1 MKKALQIFKRDVL
14 RLVRNPVALV
24 ITIGVC
30 IIPSLYAWY
39 NIVANW
45 DPYGNTGNVQV
56 AIANE
61 DEGTSND
68 YVGELN
74 AGDEVVSKLKD
85 NDKLGWVFTDA
96 DAAREGVESG
106 EYYAAV
112 VIPRDFSRNLT
123 SMLTGTFEQPQL
135 EYYVNEKKN
144 AIAPKV
150 TDTGAQ
156 TIEEQVN
163 ATFVST
169 VSKTLVEKVQ
179 AAGVELDE
187 QGAAASGGLMRG
199 LDDASGALGDVRGS
213 LVGMKDTIGETK
225 KALASADDAL
235 EGLSGQIPT
244 LTDALDKGDKLLGA
258 TRGSLRTFN
267 GTLNDVLTR
276 GMGQIGSASSK
287 ASAAIGEA
295 TGAIVAAGGKVDGAL
310 ADVQMVIND
319 LEQILS
325 DIKGITGVG
334 DTSAIIGALEGQ
346 LADLEAVKNA
356 LQAQSTDIQNTASAT
371 GKAASSLN
379 DAAQTGIS
387 AVAGAQQSFSTDV
400 MPALS
405 DGLDAFSNV
414 SADLVGV
421 VSGTKPAVEQARGIL
436 GQLSSTLDQALG
448 AIDQTDA
455 ALGTVQDGLAA
466 VRNDVA
472 AARSSSALGEGL
484 GVLEVDSDDM
494 ADFMSSPVTLTTKAV
509 YPVANYGSGVA
520 PFYTNLAL
528 WVGGF
533 VLIAIIKLEV
543 DGEGLGSFTTTQ
555 AYFGRWLLLV
565 ALGLVQALVVCA
577 GDLVIGVQCEQ
588 PVLFMLAGLAI
599 SFVYVSLIYA
609 LAIAFKH
616 IGKAIAVILVIV
628 QIPGSSGMY
637 PIEMMPD
644 FFQRLHPLLPFTY
657 GINAMRETIGGMYGM
672 DYLANLG
679 CLALFLV
686 AAYLIGVVLRPVLL
700 NLNLLFDRQLEGT
713 GVMIC
718 EKDDRPRERFSL
730 RTAMRA
736 LLDASSY
743 KHDLIVRAERFER
756 RYPKLI
762 KAGFVLVFGLPVV
775 LFVLT
780 ATLDLDIDGK
790 IGMLALWI
798 AGIIAAD
805 AYMIVVEYI
814 RESMRLQ
821 LRVAAMSDEGMRRE
835 IRQHVSVAPLV
846 ARMTGVNLPDDGI
859 PEPADGEPGS
869 DALATREAG
878 PAETD
883 QVGAKGG
890 DAL

>member
-85 NDKLGWVFTDA
+85 NDKLGWVFTGA

-112 VIPRDFSRNLT
+112 VIPHDFSRNLT

-187 QGAAASGGLMRG
+187 QGAAANGGLMRG
-199 LDDASGALGDVRGS
+199 LDDANGALGDVRGS

-267 GTLNDVLTR
+267 VTLNDVLTR

-325 DIKGITGVG
+325 DIKDITGVG

-346 LADLEAVKNA
+346 LADLQAVKNA
-356 LQAQSTDIQNTASAT
+356 LQTQSTDIQNTASAT

-484 GVLEVDSDDM
+484 GVLEVDPDDM

-743 KHDLIVRAERFER
+743 KRDLIVRAERFER

-835 IRQHVSVAPLV
+835 IRRHVSVAPLV

-883 QVGAKGG
+883 QVSAKGG

>member
-85 NDKLGWVFTDA
+85 NDKLGWVFTGA

-112 VIPRDFSRNLT
+112 VIPHDFSRNLT

-187 QGAAASGGLMRG
+187 QGAAANGGLMRG
-199 LDDASGALGDVRGS
+199 LDDANGALGDVRGS

-267 GTLNDVLTR
+267 VTLNDVLTR

-325 DIKGITGVG
+325 DIKDITGVG

-346 LADLEAVKNA
+346 LADLQAVKNA

-484 GVLEVDSDDM
+484 GVLEVDPDDM

-743 KHDLIVRAERFER
+743 KRDLIVRAERFER

-798 AGIIAAD
+798 ASIIAAD

-869 DALATREAG
+869 DALATREAD

-883 QVGAKGG
+883 QVSAKGG

>member
-85 NDKLGWVFTDA
+85 NDKLGWVFTGA

-112 VIPRDFSRNLT
+112 VIPHDFSRNLT

-199 LDDASGALGDVRGS
+199 LDDANGALGDVRGS

-267 GTLNDVLTR
+267 VTLNDVLTR

-325 DIKGITGVG
+325 DIKDITGVG

-346 LADLEAVKNA
+346 LADLQAVKNA

-484 GVLEVDSDDM
+484 GVLEVDPDDM

-743 KHDLIVRAERFER
+743 KRDLIVRAERFER

-798 AGIIAAD
+798 ASIIAAD

-869 DALATREAG
+869 DALATREAD

-883 QVGAKGG
+883 QVSAKGG

>member
-85 NDKLGWVFTDA
+85 NDKLGWVFTGA

-199 LDDASGALGDVRGS
+199 LDDANGALGDVRGS

-267 GTLNDVLTR
+267 VTLNDVLTR

-325 DIKGITGVG
+325 DIKDITGVG

-346 LADLEAVKNA
+346 LADLQAVKNA
-356 LQAQSTDIQNTASAT
+356 LQTQSTDIQNTASAT

-484 GVLEVDSDDM
+484 GVLEVDPDDM

-743 KHDLIVRAERFER
+743 KRDLIVRAERFER

-798 AGIIAAD
+798 ASIIAAD

-883 QVGAKGG
+883 QVSAKGG

>member
-85 NDKLGWVFTDA
+85 NDKLGWVFTGA

-112 VIPRDFSRNLT
+112 VIPHDFSRNLT

-187 QGAAASGGLMRG
+187 QGAAANGGLMRG
-199 LDDASGALGDVRGS
+199 LDDANGALGDVRGS

-267 GTLNDVLTR
+267 VTLNDVLTR

-325 DIKGITGVG
+325 DIKDITGVG

-346 LADLEAVKNA
+346 LADLQAVKNA

-484 GVLEVDSDDM
+484 GVLEVDPDDM

-743 KHDLIVRAERFER
+743 KRDLIVRAERFER

-869 DALATREAG
+869 DALATREAD

>member
-85 NDKLGWVFTDA
+85 NDKLGWVFTGA

-112 VIPRDFSRNLT
+112 VIPHDFSRNLT

-187 QGAAASGGLMRG
+187 QGAAANGGLMRG
-199 LDDASGALGDVRGS
+199 LDDANGALGDVRGS

-267 GTLNDVLTR
+267 VTLNDVLTR

-325 DIKGITGVG
+325 DIKDITGVG

-346 LADLEAVKNA
+346 LADLQAVKNA
-356 LQAQSTDIQNTASAT
+356 LQTQSTDIQNTASAT

-484 GVLEVDSDDM
+484 GVLEVDPDDM

-743 KHDLIVRAERFER
+743 KRDLIVRAERFER

-798 AGIIAAD
+798 ASIIAAD

-869 DALATREAG
+869 DALATREAD

-883 QVGAKGG
+883 QVSAKGG

>member
-85 NDKLGWVFTDA
+85 NDKLGWVFTGA

-112 VIPRDFSRNLT
+112 VIPHDFSRNLT

-187 QGAAASGGLMRG
+187 QGAAANGGLMRG
-199 LDDASGALGDVRGS
+199 LDDANGALGDVRGS

-267 GTLNDVLTR
+267 VTLNDVLTR

-325 DIKGITGVG
+325 DIKDITGVG

-346 LADLEAVKNA
+346 LADLQAVKNA
-356 LQAQSTDIQNTASAT
+356 LQTQSTDIQNTASAT

-484 GVLEVDSDDM
+484 GVLEVDPDDM

-743 KHDLIVRAERFER
+743 KRDLIVRAERFER

-869 DALATREAG
+869 DALATREAD

>member
-45 DPYGNTGNVQV
+45 DPYGNTGNVRV

-112 VIPRDFSRNLT
+112 VIPHDFSRNLT

-199 LDDASGALGDVRGS
+199 LDDANGALGDVRGS

-225 KALASADDAL
+225 RALASADDAL

-319 LEQILS
+319 LQQILS
-325 DIKGITGVG
+325 DIKDITGAG

-346 LADLEAVKNA
+346 LADLQAVKNA

-405 DGLDAFSNV
+405 DGLDAFSSV

-448 AIDQTDA
+448 AINQTDA

-484 GVLEVDSDDM
+484 GVLEVDPDDM

-679 CLALFLV
+679 YLALFLV

-743 KHDLIVRAERFER
+743 KRDLIVRAERFER

-798 AGIIAAD
+798 ASIIAAD

-821 LRVAAMSDEGMRRE
+821 LRVAAMSDEGIRRE

-859 PEPADGEPGS
+859 PEPADGESGP
-869 DALATREAG
+869 DALATRKAD

-883 QVGAKGG
+883 QASAKGG

>member
-85 NDKLGWVFTDA
+85 NDKLGWVFTGA

-199 LDDASGALGDVRGS
+199 LDDANGALGDVRGS

-325 DIKGITGVG
+325 DIKDITGVG

-346 LADLEAVKNA
+346 LADLQAVKNA
-356 LQAQSTDIQNTASAT
+356 LQTQSTDIQNTASAT

-484 GVLEVDSDDM
+484 GVLEVDPDDM

-555 AYFGRWLLLV
+555 AYFGRWLLLI

-743 KHDLIVRAERFER
+743 KRDLIVRAERFER

-883 QVGAKGG
+883 QVSAKGG

>member
-85 NDKLGWVFTDA
+85 NDKLGWVFTGA

-112 VIPRDFSRNLT
+112 VIPHDFSRNLT

-187 QGAAASGGLMRG
+187 QGAAANGGLMRG
-199 LDDASGALGDVRGS
+199 LDDANGTLGDVRGS

-267 GTLNDVLTR
+267 VTLNDVLTR

-325 DIKGITGVG
+325 DIKDITGVG

-346 LADLEAVKNA
+346 LADLQAVKNA

-484 GVLEVDSDDM
+484 GVLEVDPDDM

-743 KHDLIVRAERFER
+743 KRDLIVRAERFER

-798 AGIIAAD
+798 ASIIAAD

-859 PEPADGEPGS
+859 PEPADAEPGS
-869 DALATREAG
+869 DALATREAD

-883 QVGAKGG
+883 QVSAKGG

>member
-85 NDKLGWVFTDA
+85 NDKLGWVFTGA

-112 VIPRDFSRNLT
+112 VIPHDFSRNLT

-187 QGAAASGGLMRG
+187 QGAAANGGLMRG
-199 LDDASGALGDVRGS
+199 LDDANGALGDVRGS

-267 GTLNDVLTR
+267 VTLNDVLTR

-325 DIKGITGVG
+325 DIKDITGVG

-346 LADLEAVKNA
+346 LADLQAVKNA

-484 GVLEVDSDDM
+484 GVLEVDPDDM

-743 KHDLIVRAERFER
+743 KRDLIVRAERFER

>member
-85 NDKLGWVFTDA
+85 NDKLGWVFTGA

-199 LDDASGALGDVRGS
+199 LDDANGALGDVRGS
-213 LVGMKDTIGETK
+213 LVGMEDTIGETK

-325 DIKGITGVG
+325 DIKDITGVG

-346 LADLEAVKNA
+346 LADLQAVKNA
-356 LQAQSTDIQNTASAT
+356 LQTQSTDIQNTASAT

-387 AVAGAQQSFSTDV
+387 VVAGAQQSFSTDV

-484 GVLEVDSDDM
+484 GVLEVDPDDM

-743 KHDLIVRAERFER
+743 KRDLIVRAERFER

-798 AGIIAAD
+798 ASIIAAD

-835 IRQHVSVAPLV
+835 IRRHVSVAPLV
-846 ARMTGVNLPDDGI
+846 ARMTGANLPDDGI

-869 DALATREAG
+869 DVPATREAD

-883 QVGAKGG
+883 QASAKGG

>member
-45 DPYGNTGNVQV
+45 DPYGNTGNVRV

-112 VIPRDFSRNLT
+112 VIPHDFSRNLT

-199 LDDASGALGDVRGS
+199 LDDANGALGDVRGS

-225 KALASADDAL
+225 RALASADDAL

-319 LEQILS
+319 LQQILS
-325 DIKGITGVG
+325 DIKDITGAG

-346 LADLEAVKNA
+346 LADLQAVKNA

-405 DGLDAFSNV
+405 DGLDAFSSV

-484 GVLEVDSDDM
+484 GVLEVDPDDM

-743 KHDLIVRAERFER
+743 KRDLIVRAERFER

-798 AGIIAAD
+798 ASIIAAD

-821 LRVAAMSDEGMRRE
+821 LRVAAMSDEGIRRE

-859 PEPADGEPGS
+859 PEPADGESGP
-869 DALATREAG
+869 DALATREAD

-883 QVGAKGG
+883 QASAKGG